1 MIGDRGA
8 GDRRAGPPGMPM
20 EMTHAVLG
28 LATRYREAGLV
39 HPVAAATAVAARGVI
54 GTDRAAFAEQHGL
67 DEELVEDCEAGRV
80 PFAALPDAVGALVE
94 GSGYVCLLQ
103 LADLDREVRRQDRRV
118 EAFRQA
124 AFSWALDQPADG
136 AGATGLRAVPDDRV
150 VGMRSRRRP
159 GAAASSGSGAP
170 WRSDGAAQRMIHEL
184 LYSRPVELG

>member
-39 HPVAAATAVAARGVI
+39 HSVAARGVI